1 MVLARFAWLASL
13 ISIAIAATP
22 DEWRSRSIYFMLTD
36 RFARTD
42 GSTTATCDTSDRKYC
57 GGTWQGIIDKLDYIQ
72 GMGFTAIWITPVTGQ
87 LTEDT
92 AYGYAYHG
100 YWQQDIY
107 ALNSNYG
114 TADDLK
120 ALATAL
126 HERDMYLM
134 VDVVANHMGYDG
146 AGTDVDYTKFNPF
159 NDAKYFHPYC
169 SIADYSNDTMVQDCW
184 LGDDN
189 VSLPD
194 LDTESTEVQDIWYD
208 WVGSLVSN
216 YSIDGLRVDTVRHV
230 QKDFWPGYNKAAGVY
245 CVGEVFDG
253 DADYTCPYQEVM
265 DGVLNYPIYYPL
277 LNAFQSTS
285 GSMTDLYNMI
295 NTVKSTC
302 KDSTLLGSF
311 VENHDNPRFASVTD
325 DIALA
330 KNAVTFT
337 IMADGIPIVYAGQEQ
352 HYNGGED
359 PANREAVWLSGF
371 NTDSELY
378 KLIATANAARNQAI
392 AKSTNYTI
400 YQNYPIYKDDTTIA
414 MRKGFDGGQIITVL
428 SNLGA
433 GGAEYSASI
442 PDTGFAAGE
451 ELTEVV
457 SCASV
462 TAGDSGEVSVAM
474 AGGKPRI
481 LLPTSLL
488 EGSTLCSS

>member
-1 MVLARFAWLASL
+1 
-13 ISIAIAATP
+13 
-22 DEWRSRSIYFMLTD
+22 
-36 RFARTD
+36 
-42 GSTTATCDTSDRKYC
+42 
-57 GGTWQGIIDKLDYIQ
+57 
-72 GMGFTAIWITPVTGQ
+72 
-87 LTEDT
+87 
-92 AYGYAYHG
+92 
-100 YWQQDIY
+100 
-107 ALNSNYG
+107 
-114 TADDLK
+114 
-120 ALATAL
+120 
-126 HERDMYLM
+126 
-134 VDVVANHMGYDG
+134 MGYDG

-474 AGGKPRI
+474 AGGEPRI